1 VNDFLQ
7 LQSPKRDA
15 GPVHIAAGLLEEP
28 PGASHFV
35 QFYDDEAFLFE
46 TVARFAGAGLEA
58 GERVLLI
65 STPEHVAGVLGQLD
79 PERVARALREGQ
91 ISVVDARSLLA
102 ALLVDDMPDAARFRE
117 ALKPLLEAP
126 AETSAR
132 PLRAFGE
139 MVNVLWRDGNPRAAI
154 RLEELWMEA
163 VREHQL
169 VLLCG
174 YAAANF
180 REPGDALGFSDVCAT
195 HSHVLPTE
203 GYAQLADSLQ
213 QLREISVL
221 QQRAHALEGEVR
233 QRKAVESALRDVLE
247 RRAQVE
253 AELRASLEREQEA
266 RLQAQAN
273 DAFKEVFMGI
283 LGHDLRNPLNTILTT
298 ARLMTLRG
306 ELLPESQKRIDRV
319 ISSGVRMQRMIEQI
333 LDMARDRLASGIAV
347 SRTAPRDLVPLVSK
361 IVEETR
367 LAHPERRIELS
378 AEGRCFASVDADRF
392 EQVVSNLLGNAAT
405 HGEPARPI
413 LVRVARVVGAVRGD
427 TSEEETSGAQVSF
440 SVRNYG
446 TPIDPSSLPLLFDP
460 FRRQRKPE
468 GRSAGLG
475 LGLYISERI
484 VRAHG
489 GTIRVESSQKDGT
502 LFEAVIPCEPAAPR
516 ALQPLLDA
524 SAVEPAVLQPAER

>member
-1 VNDFLQ
+1 MNDFLQ
-7 LQSPKRDA
+7 LKSPQRDV
-15 GPVHIAAGLLEEP
+15 GPAHVAAGFLAKP
-28 PGASHFV
+28 PGASHTV

-58 GERVLLI
+58 GDRVILI
-65 STPEHVAGVLGQLD
+65 VTPEHAQGILGQLD

-91 ISVVDARSLLA
+91 ISVVDARKLLDSLL
-102 ALLVDDMPDAARFRE
+102 VEDMPEAKQFRV
-117 ALKPLLEAP
+117 ALKPVLDAP
-126 AETSAR
+126 AASPAR
-132 PLRAFGE
+132 PVRAFGE
-139 MVNVLWRDGNPRAAI
+139 MVDVLWQAGNPRAAI
-154 RLEELWMEA
+154 RLEELWEELL
-163 VREHQL
+163 REQQIA
-169 VLLCG
+169 LLCG

-180 REPGDALGFSDVCAT
+180 RDPGDSNGFSDVCAT
-195 HSHVLPTE
+195 HTHVIPTE
-203 GYAQLADSLQ
+203 GFSQLADSEQ
-213 QLREISVL
+213 RLREISVL
-221 QQRAHALEGEVR
+221 QQRARALEGEVR
-233 QRKAVESALRDVLE
+233 QRKAIESALREVLE

-319 ISSGVRMQRMIEQI
+319 IVSGVRMQRMIEQI
-333 LDMARDRLASGIAV
+333 LDMARDRLASGIAI
-347 SRTAPRDLVPLVSK
+347 SRTAPRDLVPLVGK

-367 LAHPERRIELS
+367 LAHPERRIELH

-413 LVRVARVVGAVRGD
+413 VVRVARVEGAD
-427 TSEEETSGAQVSF
+427 SEAQVTF

-446 TPIDPSSLPLLFDP
+446 TPIDSSFLPLLFDP

-489 GTIRVESSQKDGT
+489 GTIRVESSEKEGT
-502 LFEAVIPCEPAAPR
+502 LFETVIPCESAAPR
-516 ALQPLLDA
+516 ALRLLPDETA
-524 SAVEPAVLQPAER
+524 NEPAPRAVD

>member
-1 VNDFLQ
+1 
-7 LQSPKRDA
+7 
-15 GPVHIAAGLLEEP
+15 
-28 PGASHFV
+28 V
-35 QFYDDEAFLFE
+35 QFYDDESFLFE
-46 TVARFAGAGLEA
+46 TVARFARAGLEA
-58 GERVLLI
+58 GDRVLLI
-65 STPEHVAGVLGQLD
+65 VTPEHAQGILGQLD
-79 PERVARALREGQ
+79 PERVARALRERQLG
-91 ISVVDARSLLA
+91 VVDARTLLDL
-102 ALLVDDMPDAARFRE
+102 LLVEDMPDAGRFAA

-126 AETSAR
+126 GASPAR

-139 MVNVLWRDGNPRAAI
+139 MVDVLWRAGNPRAAL
-154 RLEELWMEA
+154 RLEELW
-163 VREHQL
+163 VNLLSDQQI

-180 REPGDALGFSDVCAT
+180 REPGDSLGFSDVCALHT
-195 HSHVLPTE
+195 HVMPTE
-203 GYAQLADSLQ
+203 GFAQLEDAEQ
-213 QLREISVL
+213 RLREISVL
-221 QQRAHALEGEVR
+221 QQRARALEGEVR
-233 QRKAVESALRDVLE
+233 QRKAIESALREVLE

-253 AELRASLEREQEA
+253 AELRASLEREQEV
-266 RLQAQAN
+266 RLQAQAS

-306 ELLPESQKRIDRV
+306 ELLPDSQKRIDRV

-333 LDMARDRLASGIAV
+333 LDMARDRLTSGIAI
-347 SRTAPRDLVPLVSK
+347 SRTPPRDLVPLVGK

-367 LAHPERRIELS
+367 LAHPERRIELHS
-378 AEGRCFASVDADRF
+378 EGRCLASVDADRF

-405 HGEPARPI
+405 HGDPARPI
-413 LVRVARVVGAVRGD
+413 VVRVGSVAGA
-427 TSEEETSGAQVSF
+427 EAEAQVTF

-446 TPIDPSSLPLLFDP
+446 TPIDPSFLPLLFDP

-489 GTIRVESSQKDGT
+489 GTIRVESSQKEGT
-502 LFEAVIPCEPAAPR
+502 LFEAVIPCESAAPR
-516 ALQPLLDA
+516 ALRSSDEFA
-524 SAVEPAVLQPAER
+524 SEPAPLQPAGR

>member
-1 VNDFLQ
+1 VNDFLE
-7 LQSPKRDA
+7 LQPSARDV
-15 GPVHIAAGLLEEP
+15 GSVHVAADFFAHP
-28 PGASHFV
+28 PSASHAV
-35 QFYDDEAFLFE
+35 QFYDDQDFLFE
-46 TVARFAGAGLEA
+46 TVARFASAGLEA
-58 GERVLLI
+58 GDRVLLI
-65 STPEHVAGVLGQLD
+65 VTPEHARGVLEQLD

-91 ISVVDARSLLA
+91 VSVVDARTLLGSM
-102 ALLVDDMPDAARFRE
+102 LVQEMPDARLFRA
-117 ALKPLLEAP
+117 ALKPLLEAS
-126 AETSAR
+126 AASSAR

-139 MVNVLWRDGNPRAAI
+139 MVDVLWRAGNPRAAI
-154 RLEELWMEA
+154 RLEQLWVDL
-163 VREHQL
+163 VREQQIM
-169 VLLCG
+169 VLCA

-180 REPGDALGFSDVCAT
+180 RDPGDSLGFADICAAHT
-195 HSHVLPTE
+195 HVMPTE
-203 GYAQLADSLQ
+203 GYSQLQDSQ
-213 QLREISVL
+213 QRLREISVL
-221 QQRAHALEGEVR
+221 QQRARALEGEIR
-233 QRKAVESALRDVLE
+233 QRKAIESALREVLE

-333 LDMARDRLASGIAV
+333 LDMARDRLTSGIAI
-347 SRTAPRDLVPLVSK
+347 SRTAPRDLVTLVGK

-367 LAHPERRIELS
+367 LAHPERRIELLS
-378 AEGRCFASVDADRF
+378 EGNCFASVDADRF
-392 EQVVSNLLGNAAT
+392 EQVISNLLGNAAT
-405 HGEPARPI
+405 HGDPTRPI
-413 LVRVARVVGAVRGD
+413 VVRVARVKGD
-427 TSEEETSGAQVSF
+427 NGEGQVSL

-446 TPIDPSSLPLLFDP
+446 PPIDPGFLPLLFDP

-489 GTIRVESSQKDGT
+489 GTIRVESSEKKGT
-502 LFEAVIPCEPAAPR
+502 LFETVVPCESAAPR
-516 ALQPLLDA
+516 ALTSLLDA
-524 SAVEPAVLQPAER
+524 ASGQASPSVD